1 MEVLVCHMLNAK
13 MVKFGILPIFNVH
26 VQMELRI
33 MEKFVFLVQMKRF
46 GFLVK
51 VVSVQKENLILDQ
64 NVK

>member
-1 MEVLVCHMLNAK
+1 MLNAK